1 VLQADAAALKAG
13 IKPARAIQQVNGKAV
28 ASVAEVRAA
37 LLSAQGGK
45 ITVGQG
51 EAPVTLAVTQQALEL
66 PVNAADLCY
75 PFVLSD
81 LRLRYLGSS
90 GDEAGLLRLQQGL
103 ALIHFKEY
111 DKALEILRDARVSA
125 VQGVSQGTLDY
136 YTGVCLLHMGNV
148 YLSETLQSFNQALK
162 YPQATLFGP
171 DGPILAPLARQALE
185 DLKP

>member
-1 VLQADAAALKAG
+1 MSR
-13 IKPARAIQQVNGKAV
+13 IKRPATRIDLGEQGRIAV
-28 ASVAEVRAA
+28 RTS
-37 LLSAQGGK
+37 
-45 ITVGQG
+45 
-51 EAPVTLAVTQQALEL
+51 LE
-66 PVNAADLCY
+66 D
-75 PFVLSD
+75 FMREQDMELSD
-81 LRLRYLGSS
+81 LRLRYLGAT
-90 GDEAGLLRLQQGL
+90 GDQAALFRLQQGL

-111 DKALEILRDARVSA
+111 DKALEILRDARMTT

-171 DGPILAPLARQALE
+171 DGPLLAPLARQSLE

>member
-1 VLQADAAALKAG
+1 
-13 IKPARAIQQVNGKAV
+13 
-28 ASVAEVRAA
+28 
-37 LLSAQGGK
+37 
-45 ITVGQG
+45 
-51 EAPVTLAVTQQALEL
+51 
-66 PVNAADLCY
+66 VNAADLCY

-111 DKALEILRDARVSA
+111 DKALEILRDARVSG